1 MPHIPIPFWPDAH
14 VQFVP
19 QGKTP
24 RSRSPDEEACHPPVP
39 AETRRHQAALAQSL
53 HQQVSDRD
61 MHLVTANIWG
71 DEAPQ
76 TQTA

>member
-1 MPHIPIPFWPDAH
+1 MPW
-14 VQFVP
+14 
-19 QGKTP
+19 
-24 RSRSPDEEACHPPVP
+24 
-39 AETRRHQAALAQSL
+39 AQTSSL
-53 HQQVSDRD
+53 HKPGLGLPHQWCKAEAQKQVSNCD